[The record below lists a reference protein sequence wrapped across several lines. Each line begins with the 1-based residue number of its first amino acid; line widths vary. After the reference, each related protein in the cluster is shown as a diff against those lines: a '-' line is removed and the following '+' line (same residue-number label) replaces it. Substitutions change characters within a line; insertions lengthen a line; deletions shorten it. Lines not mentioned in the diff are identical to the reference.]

1 MEIGSEFWSEFRL
14 DNINYNLQAPKWLQL
29 GQDYKLVLSG
39 RTAIDF
45 IIKDIKFRSN
55 VKLAYL
61 PSYCCN
67 SMVKPFLDNGITVD
81 FYNVKYSEEDGFKYD
96 IDYKKSPDIFLSMNY
111 YGFTKSEMKFHME
124 DFKNRNIIVIED
136 ITHSILNSGKSCAN
150 YGVASIRK
158 WMAIPSGAIAI
169 NYNDKF
175 IESSAKLKG
184 NDEYINSKLN
194 AMKLK
199 AEYMET
205 GNEEIKPIFLEKFTK
220 LNNLLSNEYKE
231 FKIDDISLS
240 ILNSIDI
247 NKIKEKRKA
256 NADYIYTNLKETNDI
271 RFVYSRNLTDICPL
285 FVPVRINRDKRDDLR
300 KHLVSNSIYSPIHW
314 NYYPESFKSEDL
326 KYINQTILSLVCD
339 QRYGDKEMEYMVSMI
354 NDFMS
359 V

>member
-1 MEIGSEFWSEFRL
+1 MRNNMEIGSEFWSDFRL

-29 GQDYKLVLSG
+29 GQDYNLLLSG

-96 IDYKKSPDIFLSMNY
+96 IDCNKSPDIFLAMNY

-231 FKIDDISLS
+231 FKIW
-240 ILNSIDI
+240 
-247 NKIKEKRKA
+247 
-256 NADYIYTNLKETNDI
+256 
-271 RFVYSRNLTDICPL
+271 C
-285 FVPVRINRDKRDDLR
+285 
-300 KHLVSNSIYSPIHW
+300 
-314 NYYPESFKSEDL
+314 
-326 KYINQTILSLVCD
+326 
-339 QRYGDKEMEYMVSMI
+339 
-354 NDFMS
+354 
-359 V
+359 